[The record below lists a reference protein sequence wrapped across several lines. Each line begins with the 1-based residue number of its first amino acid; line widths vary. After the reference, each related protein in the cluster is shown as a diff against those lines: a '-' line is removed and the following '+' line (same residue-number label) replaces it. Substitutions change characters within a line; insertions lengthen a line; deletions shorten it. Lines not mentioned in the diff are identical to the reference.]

1 MMIMAKKKEEKKIET
16 FDIKKALNE
25 VNPYLKNGF
34 HKFILNKDI
43 KSQKEFNELL
53 EEYGG
58 H

>member
-1 MMIMAKKKEEKKIET
+1 MAKKKEEKKIET